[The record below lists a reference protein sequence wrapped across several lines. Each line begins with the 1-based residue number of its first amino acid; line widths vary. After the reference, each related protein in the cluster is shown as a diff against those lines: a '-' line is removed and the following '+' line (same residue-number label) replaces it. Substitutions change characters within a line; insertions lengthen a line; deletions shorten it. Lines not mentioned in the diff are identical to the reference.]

1 MTFLNGPFFIVIFF
15 KDLSLLC
22 IFLALKP
29 GLNNMI
35 EVWHEIIDQFAI
47 LFQPL
52 LLDGGFYA
60 VTLQDQLRNNHIFF
74 VVCKF

>member
-1 MTFLNGPFFIVIFF
+1 MYI
-15 KDLSLLC
+15 
-22 IFLALKP
+22 LALKP

-35 EVWHEIIDQFAI
+35 EVWYEIIDQFAI

-60 VTLQDQLRNNHIFF
+60 VHTSRSIAQQSHFF